1 VRLEGIDQLGKK
13 NPPHR
18 DSNPRPSG
26 L

>member
-1 VRLEGIDQLGKK
+1 VQLEGLGQLKK